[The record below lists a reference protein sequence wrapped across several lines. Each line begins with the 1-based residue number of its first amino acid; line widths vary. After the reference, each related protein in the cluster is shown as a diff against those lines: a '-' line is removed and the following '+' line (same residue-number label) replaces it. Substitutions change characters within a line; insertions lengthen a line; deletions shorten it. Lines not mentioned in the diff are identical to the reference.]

1 MEFNQSEKLPQQES
15 PKDEM
20 PTKIEVEWD
29 DNKHTP
35 GVNLKLGK
43 STYEACIANGIFYDG
58 MLKVPEEEKRKG
70 IGSKL
75 LSRLIEIAKEHDIN
89 EIWHTIQSLEGLM
102 LINNKLKQP
111 DRKYYLRGEEEIS
124 FQEAVEV
131 LKIKKEEGKQN
142 DTSIMV
148 NSATYIDQLEE

>member
-20 PTKIEVEWD
+20 PTTIEV
-29 DNKHTP
+29 
-35 GVNLKLGK
+35 
-43 STYEACIANGIFYDG
+43 
-58 MLKVPEEEKRKG
+58 
-70 IGSKL
+70 GSKL
-75 LSRLIEIAKEHDIN
+75 LSRLIEIAKEYGIN
-89 EIWHTIQSLEGLM
+89 KIWHTIQSLEGLM

-111 DRKYYLRGEEEIS
+111 DRKYYLQGEGGEEEIS

-131 LKIKKEEGKQN
+131 LKRKKEEGTQS

-148 NSATYIDQLEE
+148 NSATYIDRLEE